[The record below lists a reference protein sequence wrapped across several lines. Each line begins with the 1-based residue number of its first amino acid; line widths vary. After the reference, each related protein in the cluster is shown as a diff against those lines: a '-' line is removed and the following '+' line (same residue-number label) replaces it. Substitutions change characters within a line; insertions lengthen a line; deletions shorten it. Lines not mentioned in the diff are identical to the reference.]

1 MPTGRASPP
10 VPSPVTASFE
20 DQRRATVLTWLLL
33 VALTL
38 GTIYDLLNLG
48 TGTSFVGWSVWIVV
62 ARDLAIIAALIL
74 TRLGWTRAAAA
85 AAMALAP
92 LMVTVRLA
100 TATVL
105 LPELMLA
112 YMVIDVV
119 GASILLGER
128 ATVAFAALNLAVIG
142 VVGWGV
148 ADLELRRLGPAAILS
163 TLSAGLLIAG
173 IRHRRRIEAANR
185 AELAANEARKTS
197 MLESAFDAIVS
208 MDASGR
214 IVEFNPA
221 AERTFQR
228 RRDDVLGSDLAD
240 LMIPERERAAHRR
253 GLQRHLESGT
263 SRILGRRIE
272 VTALRADGTE
282 FPCELAIAASPG
294 GDQPIFT
301 AFLRD
306 LTERNDAQTRRASL
320 EQQLRDSQKMQAVG
334 QLAGGVAHDF
344 NNILQAVG
352 GYLTFAIEEARRT
365 APALAAELEA
375 AEQATQ
381 RAAGSVRQLLTFS
394 RRQPMALEPTALSD
408 VVAGFL
414 PLVRRSLTERIAL
427 EFVPDRRLPLVRADH
442 GQLQQVLLNLCL
454 NARDAM
460 PDGGRLTLSTS
471 ATTITDA
478 FAAANP
484 WARPGQFVVLA
495 VTDSGAGM
503 TAEVRA
509 RIFEPFFSTKGV
521 EHGTGLGL
529 AVVYGIVEQHQGFV
543 RVDSAPG
550 EGTTFRIYLP
560 AIVEAGR
567 GVAAPTPPAPP
578 GGSETVLL
586 ADDTDAVRDVTRR
599 MLEGAGYHVL
609 DAADGHDALATFE
622 RNPAAVHLAVL
633 DAVMPGLNGPDL
645 FTRMRAVRPDLPAIF
660 LSGYSADTIGA
671 DWLAEVGAELV
682 MKPVSRHDL
691 LARVRAVLDARRPTP
706 AARQR

>member
-1 MPTGRASPP
+1 MTTGGGPHPASRTP
-10 VPSPVTASFE
+10 ASFE
-20 DQRRATVLTWLLL
+20 DRQRATVLTWLLPA
-33 VALTL
+33 ALAV
-38 GTIYDLLNLG
+38 GTAYDVLNLA
-48 TGTSFVGWSVWIVV
+48 TGASLVGWSRWILV
-62 ARDLAIIAALIL
+62 ARDLAIVAALIL
-74 TRLGWTRAAAA
+74 TRRGWTRAAAA
-85 AAMALAP
+85 AALALAP

-112 YMVIDVV
+112 YLVLDVV

-128 ATVAFAALNLAVIG
+128 ATVAFAALNLVVIG

-148 ADLELRRLGPAAILS
+148 ADIEPRRLGPAAILS
-163 TLSAGLLIAG
+163 TISAGLLVAG
-173 IRHRRRIEAANR
+173 IRHRRRVESGNR
-185 AELAANEARKTS
+185 AELAANEARKTA
-197 MLESAFDAIVS
+197 MLESALDAIVS
-208 MDASGR
+208 MDAAGR

-221 AERTFQR
+221 AERMFGHQR
-228 RRDDVLGSDLAD
+228 HAVLGRDLGEV
-240 LMIPERERAAHRR
+240 MVPERDQAAHRAGR
-253 GLQRHLESGT
+253 ERYLATGT

-272 VTALRADGTE
+272 VTARRGDGGE
-282 FPCELAIAASPG
+282 FPCELAIAATRD

-301 AFLRD
+301 AYLRD
-306 LTERNDAQTRRASL
+306 LSERNDALARRASL

-334 QLAGGVAHDF
+334 QLAGGIAHDF

-381 RAAGSVRQLLTFS
+381 RAAGFVRQLLTFS

-427 EFVPDRRLPLVRADH
+427 EFVPASRLPMVRADH

-460 PDGGRLTLSTS
+460 PDGGRLVLTTS
-471 ATTITDA
+471 ETTITGE

-484 WARPGQFVVLA
+484 WARPGHFVVLSVA
-495 VTDSGAGM
+495 DSGAGM
-503 TAEVRA
+503 TADVRA

-521 EHGTGLGL
+521 ERGTGLGL
-529 AVVYGIVEQHQGFV
+529 AVVYGIVEQHGGFI

-550 EGTTFRIYLP
+550 EGATFRIHLP
-560 AIVEAGR
+560 ALGERGPAEAPP
-567 GVAAPTPPAPP
+567 AAPALR

-599 MLEGAGYHVL
+599 ILEGAGYRVL
-609 DAADGHDALATFE
+609 DAADGHDALASFE
-622 RNPAAVHLAVL
+622 RNPAAVDLVVL
-633 DAVMPGLNGPDL
+633 DAVMPGLNGPEV
-645 FTRMRAVRPDLPAIF
+645 FTRMRALRPDLPAIF
-660 LSGYSADTIGA
+660 LSGYSADTIGS
-671 DWLAEVGAELV
+671 DWLAEVDAELV

-691 LARVRAVLDARRPTP
+691 LARVRAVLDRRRHP
-706 AARQR
+706 A

>member
-1 MPTGRASPP
+1 MTTGRDSTP
-10 VPSPVTASFE
+10 VPSPAPASFE

-33 VALTL
+33 VALAV
-38 GTIYDLLNLG
+38 GTAYDLVNLVAG
-48 TGTSFVGWSVWIVV
+48 SPFAGWSGRILV
-62 ARDLAIIAALIL
+62 ARDLVIAAALIM
-74 TRLGWTRAAAA
+74 TRLDWTRTAAAVTL
-85 AAMALAP
+85 ALAP

-100 TATVL
+100 TATVP
-105 LPELMLA
+105 LPELMLV
-112 YMVIDVV
+112 YLVLDVV

-128 ATVAFAALNLAVIG
+128 ATVAFAALNLVVIA

-148 ADLELRRLGPAAILS
+148 ADVELRRLGPAAILS
-163 TLSAGLLIAG
+163 TMSAGLLVAG

-208 MDASGR
+208 MDAGGR

-221 AERTFQR
+221 AERAFQR
-228 RRDDVLGSDLAD
+228 RRDDVLGRDLAD
-240 LMIPERERAAHRR
+240 IMIPERDRAAHLH
-253 GLQRHLESGT
+253 GLQRHLQTGT

-272 VTALRADGTE
+272 VVALRADGTE
-282 FPCELAIAASPG
+282 FPCELAIAVSPDG
-294 GDQPIFT
+294 GQPIFT
-301 AFLRD
+301 AYLRD
-306 LTERNDAQTRRASL
+306 LTERNDAQMRRASL

-394 RRQPMALEPTALSD
+394 RRQPMEFEPTALSD

-414 PLVRRSLTERIAL
+414 PLVRRS
-427 EFVPDRRLPLVRADH
+427 LVRADH

-460 PDGGRLTLSTS
+460 PGGGRLTITTSETTIS
-471 ATTITDA
+471 AT

-484 WARPGQFVVLA
+484 WARPGHFVVLS

-509 RIFEPFFSTKGV
+509 RIFEPFFSTKGA

-529 AVVYGIVEQHQGFV
+529 AVVYGIVEEHQGFI

-550 EGTTFRIYLP
+550 EGTTFRIHLP
-560 AIVEAGR
+560 AITADR
-567 GVAAPTPPAPP
+567 RDDAPP
-578 GGSETVLL
+578 PPRAWRGGSETILL

-599 MLEGAGYHVL
+599 ILEGAGYRVL

-622 RNPAAVHLAVL
+622 RNPGAVHLVVL
-633 DAVMPGLNGPDL
+633 DAVMPGLNGPEV
-645 FTRMRAVRPDLPAIF
+645 FTRMRASRPDLPAIF

-691 LARVRAVLDARRPTP
+691 LARVRAVLDARRRPP
-706 AARQR
+706 A